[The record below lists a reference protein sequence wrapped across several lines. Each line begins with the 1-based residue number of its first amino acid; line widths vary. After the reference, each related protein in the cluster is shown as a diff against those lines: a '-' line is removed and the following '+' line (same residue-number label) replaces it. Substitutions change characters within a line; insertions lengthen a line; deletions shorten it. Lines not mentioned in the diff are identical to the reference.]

1 MEILT
6 RAKARSIKEVR
17 LVGAAETKIVTMEEV
32 FREAEDKGLD
42 VVCVSDQTVPVVV
55 RLQDFKK
62 LEYEKAKQRKL
73 QKAKNRTSELKEI
86 QLKVNISD
94 HDLETKTN
102 NIRKFLDRGDKVK
115 IMVRLKGRE
124 RESPQRAQALID
136 RVAGSVTC
144 RVSRLPGPMTM
155 AILEPEKKVEK

>member
-1 MEILT
+1 LEILT